1 MKVTNL
7 SSIFAK
13 SFITA
18 ALFAFITFIPVLSN
32 ADQHY
37 GIGSEGLKAGTVPGP
52 GFYYLMY
59 NNYYTSDT
67 MTDSSGDDSN
77 IGFDISVIA
86 NVNRF
91 VYITDK
97 KILGADYGF
106 QLIVPFV
113 YTDLEIKAAG
123 VDDDDFSLSDITVEP
138 LILSWHG
145 AQYDAVFGTALFVPT
160 GEYDK
165 NSSVNIGQDHYTVML
180 SQGIT
185 YYIGEGKGWNISY
198 IARYEKHLENRD
210 LDITY
215 GDDFSVDWGIGKTI
229 NKFYDIGLIGYSHW
243 QVTDDDGDDAA
254 ADSVK
259 DQVHAIGLEAGVFFP
274 DNSFGVKVKYQNE
287 FYAEDRAKGHSFW
300 IDIVKPF

>member
-229 NKFYDIGLIGYSHW
+229 N
-243 QVTDDDGDDAA
+243 
-254 ADSVK
+254 
-259 DQVHAIGLEAGVFFP
+259 
-274 DNSFGVKVKYQNE
+274 NS
-287 FYAEDRAKGHSFW
+287 SFASL
-300 IDIVKPF
+300 K